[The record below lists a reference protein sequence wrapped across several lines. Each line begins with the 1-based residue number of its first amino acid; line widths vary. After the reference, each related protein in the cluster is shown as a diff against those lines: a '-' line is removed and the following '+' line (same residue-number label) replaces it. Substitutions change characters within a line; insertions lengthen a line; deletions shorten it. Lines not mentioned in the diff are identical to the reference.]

1 MQVLITFTHSVKFAE
16 PFTCEKSGCFD
27 VHSAASRGQS
37 SRHHS
42 RAGGAASVQV
52 AAVGGAWREGGV
64 VWDERQR

>member
-1 MQVLITFTHSVKFAE
+1 MKFSLAKNQAFYDCFGVL
-16 PFTCEKSGCFD
+16 
-27 VHSAASRGQS
+27 SAASRGQS